1 MEEVGQMAA
10 GLLSSFHIL
19 RRKKK
24 KNDPSR
30 GDHVVS
36 RSLSGSLIPLD
47 AEQGTKISVL
57 CKSLES
63 RRKVGLRRKIGE
75 PLV

>member
-24 KNDPSR
+24 MTP
-30 GDHVVS
+30 
-36 RSLSGSLIPLD
+36 
-47 AEQGTKISVL
+47 A
-57 CKSLES
+57 
-63 RRKVGLRRKIGE
+63 GE
-75 PLV
+75 TMWLADLFLAL